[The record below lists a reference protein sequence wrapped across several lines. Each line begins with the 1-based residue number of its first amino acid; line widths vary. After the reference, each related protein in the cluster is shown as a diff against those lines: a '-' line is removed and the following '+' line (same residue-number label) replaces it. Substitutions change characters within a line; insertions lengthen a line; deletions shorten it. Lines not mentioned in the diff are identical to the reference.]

1 MNPTPEQQQWIKDYI
16 ILDFTTQMLK
26 QDGEALQQLNFPTI
40 YTESF
45 QKIAERVQE
54 EVKHLKETVDEA
66 MTLPMPVSENA
77 PGKLTYEY
85 YLQEESHK
93 VRVHEKA
100 LQDMAAK
107 VIEQLMK

>member
-1 MNPTPEQQQWIKDYI
+1 MNPTPEQQQWIKDFI
-16 ILDFTTQMLK
+16 ILDFTSQMLK
-26 QDGEALQQLNFPTI
+26 QDSEALQQLNFPSI
-40 YTESF
+40 YTEAF
-45 QKIAERVQE
+45 KQIVERVQE
-54 EVKHLKETVDEA
+54 EMQHLKEGADEN
-66 MTLPMPVSENA
+66 MTLPVSVPENV

-85 YLQEESHK
+85 FIQEESHK

>member
-16 ILDFTTQMLK
+16 ILEFTSQKLK
-26 QDGEALQQLNFPTI
+26 QDGEALQQLHFPAI
-40 YTESF
+40 YTEAF
-45 QKIAERVQE
+45 KHIEERVQKE
-54 EVKHLKETVDEA
+54 LQHLKERVDEA
-66 MTLPMPVSENA
+66 MTVPMPISENV

-85 YLQEESHK
+85 FIQEESHK

-107 VIEQLMK
+107 VIEQLMN